1 MTRQEAFIRWNK
13 EIEDWLKYLKRREE
27 LIQTQEEGETQ
38 IGDLEKT
45 RRQIQAIYNL
55 RSGVFVNPELI
66 LSFIHPESIPK
77 GDIVSLKYTT
87 DMLDESQKIAVDK
100 ALSGQYFT
108 LIQGPP
114 GTGKTSVI
122 TEICSQI

>member
-27 LIQTQEEGETQ
+27 LIQIQEEGETQ

-66 LSFIHPESIPK
+66 LAFIHPESIPE

-100 ALSGQYFT
+100 ALSGQC
-108 LIQGPP
+108 LR
-114 GTGKTSVI
+114 
-122 TEICSQI
+122 

>member
-66 LSFIHPESIPK
+66 LSFIHPE
-77 GDIVSLKYTT
+77 
-87 DMLDESQKIAVDK
+87 
-100 ALSGQYFT
+100 
-108 LIQGPP
+108 
-114 GTGKTSVI
+114 
-122 TEICSQI
+122 